1 MNINRVITDTVTRR
15 KLLRGGLI
23 GGGAAVLA
31 ACGETTEIIREVPV
45 EVIKEV
51 QVPGATVVKEV
62 IKEVPVEVEVER
74 IVEVEVPVEKTVE
87 VEVPVES
94 VLVVNDPWGVVT
106 VEPGD
111 TIKIGLVTVLA
122 GDLANLGIDI
132 RNGAELAFDDFPEVK
147 GFGVEMLDEDG
158 QCSGEGGTAVAN
170 KLAANTQ
177 VVAVVGHMCSGSSEP
192 ASLIYERAHIPMV
205 SPSSTAVSFT
215 GRGLEVTNRVC
226 WNDRI
231 QGTAA
236 AEFAMNTLGA
246 EKAAL
251 IHDQSSYGEGLVKVF
266 QGAFEELGGETTAFE
281 GITVGDKDFR
291 AVLTTIADGA
301 PDLIYFGGFQ
311 AEGALL
317 VSQKNEVGLDG
328 AIFMGADGINSQVYI
343 DSAAGDAEGSYSSFA
358 DFGEA
363 DEDLLN
369 SFLERYAEKF
379 GEPQGPFHAHAYD
392 AAAIIIDAIDTGS
405 QLTADGKLLILRKAI
420 NDAIRANQG
429 YQGVSG
435 VISFASNGDGGQ
447 GTVGFQV
454 VANDAWDSA

>member
-1 MNINRVITDTVTRR
+1 MWERDQLDTKTKILSALSRR
-15 KLLRGGLI
+15 NLL
-23 GGGAAVLA
+23 GGGAAVAGMAVLA
-31 ACGETTEIIREVPV
+31 ACGETI
-45 EVIKEV
+45 
-51 QVPGATVVKEV
+51 EV
-62 IKEVPVEVEVER
+62 IKEVP
-74 IVEVEVPVEKTVE
+74 VE

-111 TIKIGLVTVLA
+111 SIKIGLVTVLT

-132 RNGAELAFDDFPEVK
+132 RNGAELAFDDFPDVK
-147 GFGVEMLDEDG
+147 GFAVEMLDEDG

-170 KLAANTQ
+170 KFAANPE

-192 ASLIYERAHIPMV
+192 ASVIYERAHIPMV

-215 GRGLEVTNRVC
+215 ARGLAVTNRVC

-236 AEFAMNTLGA
+236 ADFAFNTLGA
-246 EKAAL
+246 SKVAL
-251 IHDQSSYGEGLVKVF
+251 IHDQSSYGEGLVRVF
-266 QGAFEELGGETTAFE
+266 EGAFEALGGEITAFE

-291 AVLTTIADGA
+291 AVLTTVGDGA
-301 PDLIYFGGFQ
+301 PDLLYFGGFQ

-317 VSQKNEVGLDG
+317 VSQKNEVGLED
-328 AIFMGADGINSQVYI
+328 AIFFGADGINSQVYI

-358 DFGEA
+358 DFGETDA
-363 DEDLLN
+363 DLL
-369 SFLERYAEKF
+369 SAFLERYDAKF

-392 AAAIIIDAIDTGS
+392 AAAIIIKAIDS
-405 QLTADGKLLILRKAI
+405 ASVVTADGKLLIKRSAV
-420 NDAIRANQG
+420 NDAIRANHG

-435 VISFASNGDGGQ
+435 IIDFNEIGDGGQ

-454 VANDAWDSA
+454 VTGDEWVAV